1 MIRECN
7 LKPIIIFRN
16 QMIVISSIFFY
27 FFFMI
32 MQNAKEK
39 TPYNQCGSVLE
50 NIYMDLSY
58 LKKMRLGVSLT
69 LLKEK

>member
-1 MIRECN
+1 
-7 LKPIIIFRN
+7 
-16 QMIVISSIFFY
+16 
-27 FFFMI
+27 
-32 MQNAKEK
+32 MQNVKKK

-58 LKKMRLGVSLT
+58 LKKMRLGVSQAFTTITFLK